1 MVFGE
6 DIKNE
11 FDTHDLKSALIND
24 DEGLQKKSEI

>member
-24 DEGLQKKSEI
+24 DEGLQKKSDI

>member
-11 FDTHDLKSALIND
+11 FDTHDLKSALINN